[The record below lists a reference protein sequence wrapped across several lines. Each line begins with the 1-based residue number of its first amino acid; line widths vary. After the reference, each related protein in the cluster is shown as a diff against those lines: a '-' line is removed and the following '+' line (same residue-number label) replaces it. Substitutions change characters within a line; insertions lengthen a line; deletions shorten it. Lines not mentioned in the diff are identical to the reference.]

1 MALVNNGAAQILE
14 EKDLT
19 PDSLTQM
26 VNALLTDRAQLE
38 AIGKSAKDMAVL
50 DATARIYETLCEIVK

>member
-1 MALVNNGAAQILE
+1 MALVNNGAALILE

-19 PDSLTQM
+19 PDSLTQT
-26 VNALLTDRAQLE
+26 VNGLLEDKGQLE
-38 AIGKSAKDMAVL
+38 SIGKCAKDMAVL